1 MTPLSL
7 ILTAT
12 ASILKT
18 RKTALI
24 LILTITALPK
34 KSTGQART
42 ASFVLTLTATA
53 LLTTAESCLATTHC
67 SQTAQ
72 KPKTA
77 LKPWHSMTATATALL
92 TRMTKFSTV
101 SAFGWIPTA
110 AEQAARVS
118 SKLSRSLA
126 FQE

>member
-7 ILTAT
+7 TLTAT
-12 ASILKT
+12 ALILTAKKT
-18 RKTALI
+18 VLI

-42 ASFVLTLTATA
+42 ASSALILTATA
-53 LLTTAESCLATTHC
+53 LLTTEGNCSATILC
-67 SQTAQ
+67 SQTEQ

-77 LKPWHSMTATATALL
+77 LKLWHSMTATATALL